1 MIEFNSEDPGFM
13 PNEVPPQVE
22 IAFRAV
28 AYCRSLTDPQ
38 SLGIAPSAL
47 PSRALTPM
55 ELGVESAALNV
66 IRNYLNG
73 EMIYRDYTA
82 RFEPDADEIR
92 SPHVVPSRQL
102 HKTVKPTPEQDS
114 VSAEEAGK

>member
-1 MIEFNSEDPGFM
+1 MQFPIQVPVLSPEQI
-13 PNEVPPQVE
+13 PPQVE

-38 SLGIAPSAL
+38 SIGL
-47 PSRALTPM
+47 PPVASRSRALTPN

-73 EMIYRDYTA
+73 EMTYRDYSTMV
-82 RFEPDADEIR
+82 EPDHADAAT
-92 SPHVVPSRQL
+92 PKLPSRRSR
-102 HKTVKPTPEQDS
+102 KGVTKPAP
-114 VSAEEAGK
+114 AEDTGSEKEAGK

>member
-1 MIEFNSEDPGFM
+1 MIEFKPEGPCFTGD
-13 PNEVPPQVE
+13 EIPPQVE

-38 SLGIAPSAL
+38 SVGIAPAAL

-73 EMIYRDYTA
+73 EMTYRDYTA
-82 RFEPDADEIR
+82 RVEPDAKEIH
-92 SPHVVPSRQL
+92 SPHLLPSRQRQ
-102 HKTVKPTPEQDS
+102 KPVKPTPAEGNG
-114 VSAEEAGK
+114 SAEEAGK